1 MPTPTPGRVP
11 LVLLPGILL
20 PAATRYGRLLE
31 ALGPDVLAVPKDL
44 EIYGGAVVPPPGYG
58 FATEVEGIARAADA
72 AGFDRFHLFGHSAGG
87 ACALAFAAADPDRVL
102 TLAID
107 EPATDFSPESLQD
120 TRSSFLPFLDLPPDE
135 LLRTFARRQVGP
147 GVELPPPPEPPP
159 DWMAVRPAGIAAFV
173 RAELEAE
180 VDLDRL
186 RDFDRPVLYS
196 WGTLSHPS
204 WEQMADRLAG
214 WFPKITVER
223 FDGFHHL
230 NAAHVAEPERV
241 AASLRALWASA

>member
-1 MPTPTPGRVP
+1 
-11 LVLLPGILL
+11 
-20 PAATRYGRLLE
+20 
-31 ALGPDVLAVPKDL
+31 
-44 EIYGGAVVPPPGYG
+44 
-58 FATEVEGIARAADA
+58 
-72 AGFDRFHLFGHSAGG
+72 
-87 ACALAFAAADPDRVL
+87 
-102 TLAID
+102 
-107 EPATDFSPESLQD
+107 
-120 TRSSFLPFLDLPPDE
+120 
-135 LLRTFARRQVGP
+135 
-147 GVELPPPPEPPP
+147 
-159 DWMAVRPAGIAAFV
+159 MAVRPAGIAAFV